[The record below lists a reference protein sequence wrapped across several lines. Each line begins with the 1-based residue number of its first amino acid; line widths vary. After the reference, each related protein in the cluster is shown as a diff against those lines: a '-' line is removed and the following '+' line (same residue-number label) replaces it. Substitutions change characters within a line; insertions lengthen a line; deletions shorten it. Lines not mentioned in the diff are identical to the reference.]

1 MFIVFETVNTKYV
14 AMYEGIE
21 DFMPYSIID
30 ENGEVM
36 GLFKYQDEVEKVC
49 RFLNQSNC

>member
-1 MFIVFETVNTKYV
+1 MFIVFDTVNTKYV

-21 DFMPYSIID
+21 EFMPYSIID

-36 GLFKYQDEVEKVC
+36 ALFKYEDEAELVAE
-49 RFLNQSNC
+49 FLTKSNR